1 MKILKYK
8 GKMPLKNKIIIFAI
22 ALVLVVAVFVGI
34 IYTVNEKARNWINI
48 NILRKEVTEEDVAT
62 IEIDGDKTQYIY
74 AYDKYITILCNGKLE
89 IYNSYGNKTT
99 ELDVSISNPI
109 FETNGQYLA
118 IAENNGQNI
127 YVISERKN
135 NMGK

>member
-1 MKILKYK
+1 MKILKFK
-8 GKMPLKNKIIIFAI
+8 GKMPLKNKLIISAVI
-22 ALVLVVAVFVGI
+22 LVLLASISLI
-34 IYTVNEKARNWINI
+34 IVYAVNEEARNWINI

-62 IEIDGDKTQYIY
+62 IEIDRDKTKYIY
-74 AYDKYITILCNGKLE
+74 AYDKYITILSNGKLT
-89 IYNSYGNKTT
+89 IYNGYGNKAA
-99 ELDVSISNPI
+99 ELDISISNPI

-135 NMGK
+135 IMGK